1 MNRKINKKLEGK
13 TVVFNTYGD
22 KTLPSLML
30 IHGMANTAQSCYG
43 RIVPY
48 LDEYYVILC
57 ELDGH
62 TDKETGLFI
71 SIEDSC
77 EKIEQYV
84 AQNLGGIL
92 FELSGFSMGATLAVE
107 LMARNN
113 IEIKKV
119 ILDAAFCVKM
129 GVLTPLY
136 TNIFCWAL
144 NRIKSGKT
152 IPAIMIESVMGK
164 GNRNIVDTFY
174 KNVEIQSIKNACRDV
189 YRYEISSEISN
200 FSGEVAFWCGSNE
213 PYPKKTAKLLKRY
226 LPKMQVEV
234 FEGMGHGQFLNEHP
248 EEYAQKIN
256 GFVN

>member
-1 MNRKINKKLEGK
+1 M
-13 TVVFNTYGD
+13 VFSTYGD
-22 KTLPSLML
+22 ESLPSLLL
-30 IHGMANTAQSCYG
+30 IHGMANTAQLCYG

-48 LDEYYVILC
+48 LSDYHVILC

-77 EKIEQYV
+77 KKIEQYV
-84 AQNLGGIL
+84 AENLGGTL
-92 FELSGFSMGATLAVE
+92 FGLSGFSMGATIAIE

-129 GVLTPLY
+129 GVLTTIY

-152 IPAIMIESVMGK
+152 IPTAMIESVMGK
-164 GNRNIVDTFY
+164 GNSGIVDTFY
-174 KNVEIQSIKNACRDV
+174 KNIEIQSIRNACRDV
-189 YRYEISSEISN
+189 YRYEISSKISD
-200 FSGEVAFWCGSNE
+200 FSGDVVFWCGSNE
-213 PYPKKTAKLLKRY
+213 HYPQKSAKLLKKY
-226 LPKMQVEV
+226 LPEMQDEV
-234 FEGMGHGQFLNEHP
+234 FEGMGHGQLLNEHP
-248 EEYAQKIN
+248 EEYAGKIKD
-256 GFVN
+256 FLT